1 MMLDKIVTYLSRLD
15 GVKVGEVHD
24 SHSQYFQMS
33 DIRVRVSD
41 HFAIKANFPTTLNIV
56 CEGENFVVTYGNKL
70 LPVKNYTALRQLL
83 RNFAMVSD
91 ILAPLAETRRK
102 PLIIEKVVEKRVEVV
117 VEKPLESTPTTNP
130 EEWIYIGDLPEERR
144 KGARSVVNNTRKMW
158 AASKKKKQHTKTLY
172 ESLIIYSYFMGNV
185 SLAIIR

>member
-1 MMLDKIVTYLSRLD
+1 MLMDKLICYLSHLD

-24 SHSQYFQMS
+24 SHSHYFNMT
-33 DIRVRVSD
+33 DILVRVSD

-83 RNFAMVSD
+83 RNFAMVSN

-117 VEKPLESTPTTNP
+117 VEKPMESTPTTKP
-130 EEWIYIGDLPEERR
+130 EEWIYIGDLPVERR
-144 KGARSVVNNTRKMW
+144 NGARSVVNNTRKMC
-158 AASKKKKQHTKTLY
+158 AASKKKK
-172 ESLIIYSYFMGNV
+172 
-185 SLAIIR
+185 